1 MIPALSNLSA
11 AALQIRTLMM
21 PFAFVLCVIGIGEM
35 AWRAGSDARAM
46 LGALLKLIL
55 IVGLLVSLRWT
66 LLSDQRE
73 LKISYGEREG

>member
-1 MIPALSNLSA
+1 
-11 AALQIRTLMM
+11 
-21 PFAFVLCVIGIGEM
+21 
-35 AWRAGSDARAM
+35 
-46 LGALLKLIL
+46 LLKLIL